1 MKMSEHTESPEHSAR
16 IRDNKVRVAGLNF
29 RIDNFNAFIEEA
41 KKLEM
46 GRDTIGLR
54 LIQDTDNDYDPNAI
68 KVMGYTKAKDDAS
81 SSSSFHIGF
90 LPKMIAS
97 KLKDDGL
104 KAVQLFAELTDL
116 VDKPPKAIL
125 DLYKI

>member
-54 LIQDTDNDYDPNAI
+54 LVQDTDNDYDPNAI
-68 KVMGYTKAKDDAS
+68 KVMGYTETKDEPS
-81 SSSSFHIGF
+81 SSASFHIGF

-97 KLKDDGL
+97 KLKDDGI
-104 KAVQLFAELTDL
+104 KADQLFAELTSL

-125 DLYKI
+125 DLYTV

>member
-68 KVMGYTKAKDDAS
+68 KVMGYTKTKDDPS

-104 KAVQLFAELTDL
+104 KASQLFAELTDL

-125 DLYKI
+125 DLYKV